1 MSVPLVLMNVI
12 QYRQYYVSIMMV
24 DMYVNVIVDMNLYLS
39 QQLIVL
45 VSVIHTGE

>member
-12 QYRQYYVSIMMV
+12 QSQQYYVSTMMV

-45 VSVIHTGE
+45 VSVISQW